1 MSCISATLTRIQA
14 RLSAS
19 LQRSASMS
27 VAAVRVGGI
36 EAAVDRLGGRLS
48 AHVNRVVSISGD
60 IARIGGSLNVRLTQ
74 VCTPNLEP
82 PYLEIEPQVVWVYA
96 GLEATN
102 DVFSNTNRNIN

>member
-1 MSCISATLTRIQA
+1 MSCISVTLTRTWA

-27 VAAVRVGGI
+27 VAAVRVGGV
-36 EAAVDRLGGRLS
+36 EATVGRLGGRL
-48 AHVNRVVSISGD
+48 AARMNRVVSISGD
-60 IARIGGSLNVRLTQ
+60 VARVGGSLNVRLTR

-82 PYLEIEPQVVWVYA
+82 PYLEIEPQLIWVYA

-102 DVFSNTNRNIN
+102 DVFSNTNWNIN

>member
-48 AHVNRVVSISGD
+48 AHVNWVVSISGD
-60 IARIGGSLNVRLTQ
+60 ISRVGGSLNVRLTQ

-82 PYLEIEPQVVWVYA
+82 HLEIEPQVVWVYA

-102 DVFSNTNRNIN
+102 DVFSNTNWNIN